1 MKTGKML
8 VGTAVAAFLVA
19 MAALAFAR
27 GTESAQQAVAPAS
40 SGVRVTANAAPSP
53 TPSSSPS
60 ATPSPDGTVDI
71 SGPCDEAE
79 HVNDPRCTQPGA
91 ADEDRSG
98 PSHGQEDDRSGPSND
113 GNDEDNSGPSGNSG
127 PGSSSDD

>member
-1 MKTGKML
+1 
-8 VGTAVAAFLVA
+8 

-40 SGVRVTANAAPSP
+40 SGVRVTASAAPSP

-60 ATPSPDGTVDI
+60 ATPSPDGTMDISGPCDEAEQVNDPRCAGVQIPAGGAQIGGIDI

-79 HVNDPRCTQPGA
+79 HVNDPPFAGGQIPAGGA
-91 ADEDRSG
+91 PVGGDRK
-98 PSHGQEDDRSGPSND
+98 N
-113 GNDEDNSGPSGNSG
+113 
-127 PGSSSDD
+127 